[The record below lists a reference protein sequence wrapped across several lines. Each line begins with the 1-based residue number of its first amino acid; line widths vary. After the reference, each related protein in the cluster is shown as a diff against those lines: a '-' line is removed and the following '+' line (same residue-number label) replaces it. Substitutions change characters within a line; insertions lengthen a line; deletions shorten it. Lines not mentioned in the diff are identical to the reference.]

1 MDKKLFLKIL
11 SVTLGLITFFY
22 TSPIAAVDR
31 QDKLA
36 AQSRFSKY
44 FSSPKNAGLLP
55 AEQFPTS
62 MPVFAN
68 AMSVLNRVMLDPTK
82 TEQDIV
88 AAIDE
93 QNVALRGIGV
103 LIDNNVY
110 YRNIGARRIPYLVL
124 AFGQQGQMQDLF
136 FLRDYNEWSDEDLA
150 QIGVRTQED
159 KDYLKIPG
167 VAGSWLT
174 KHQEIVRGL
183 AAGEEAVSPEEEILD
198 LMVADIATNILTI
211 EEKRAILRRGKE
223 SDSRVL
229 SGARYKIGERLKE
242 IEVAVSEE
250 VFNLVRVFITASV
263 GGVPRWQVSRD
274 DETDYFAR
282 PSAEN
287 LRRFR
292 GAMVAMPAQVDITP
306 ISGAARFKA
315 LLEKLVESALQER
328 AQGKESLLERF
339 TRQLN
344 AERTTSGVSMR
355 VSADTIDSVIESIFR
370 VSGLD
375 RFFGFGTKLD
385 EQIIERITNSL
396 LIDPD
401 VVTDDLDKK
410 KQAMLEKIRTK
421 AGEFGFTDIQMIPTQ
436 PDNATRIME
445 VPFVK
450 KPDVRLG
457 RMAWKLVARERLN
470 VFEHTLARLIALQ
483 EALGEQ
489 FVNEF
494 IRNILIV
501 EQART
506 EFASDFLN
514 DPIIAKL
521 GDEQAFRYAALFS
534 YLAMAK
540 ADERFAGA
548 LNLKENWPA
557 VVGQYFWITH
567 IYGNPDINMA
577 KAVTMSEEEFG
588 ELVRGRIKGIVP
600 TDLVLVNRTLKKYF
614 NTELPEGTNLAD
626 LISRIVPAVWEIHNR
641 FVDALGEKA
650 GEYIVATERGLAA
663 GEETG
668 GRPIVIQKG
677 PLEEIESVDH
687 IVIDCKQWN
696 LLLTYVRNPQTGQIE
711 EKDRIALSRINPP
724 LGFIGL
730 FQEHKLQLVF
740 TSVMNNNW
748 AETMVR
754 AKRVIEGNLAAVK
767 IPNSIIR
774 GEGVILMVDAAD
786 GIIYVMPETGANPDV
801 LSSLGRRVQ
810 AALALQNVVAKLEEA
825 KHLKGFIDLDAKIFQ
840 IQNPDFQR
848 LLYNRLQEVYNEGLD
863 IVRIVGRIEG
873 QMPGETRSILDKFN
887 ERASSAE
894 WKGTTPIRANT
905 VTIVSSDNT
914 QLAQER
920 ERTSTVIRLGFD
932 LQLNLPQLSPAI
944 LIARAII
951 SIGGEQNVTG
961 GLLEDI
967 KNLYSGMV
975 LPELRDKVMRANSI
989 SELLAIILP
998 PITAEDLR
1006 IYEYLL
1012 IGKKV
1017 SEIAA

>member
-1 MDKKLFLKIL
+1 MSKKLFLKIV

-44 FSSPKNAGLLP
+44 FSSLKNAGLLP

-68 AMSVLNRVMLDPTK
+68 AMSALDRVMLDPTK
-82 TEQDIV
+82 TEQDIRAV
-88 AAIDE
+88 IDE

-110 YRNIGARRIPYLVL
+110 YRDIGARRIPYLVL
-124 AFGQQGQMQDLF
+124 AFEQQGQMQDLF
-136 FLRDYNEWSDEDLA
+136 FLRDYNEWSDSDLA

-174 KHQEIVRGL
+174 KHQEIIRGL

-198 LMVADIATNILTI
+198 LILADIAKILTVP
-211 EEKRAILRRGKE
+211 EKRAILRRGKE
-223 SDSRVL
+223 PDSRVL

-242 IEVAVSEE
+242 IEVAISEE

-263 GGVPRWQVSRD
+263 GRVNRWMVRRD

-282 PSAEN
+282 PSTEN

-292 GAMVAMPAQVDITP
+292 GAMVAMPAQVTP

-328 AQGKESLLERF
+328 PQGKETLLERF

-344 AERTTSGVSMR
+344 AERADSEVRMR
-355 VSADTIDSVIESIFR
+355 VSDSAIDSVIESIFR

-375 RFFGFGTKLD
+375 RFFGFGTKLG
-385 EQIIERITNSL
+385 EQIIERIINSL

-410 KQAMLEKIRTK
+410 KQAMLEKIRAK

-450 KPDVRLG
+450 KTDVRLG
-457 RMAWKLVARERLN
+457 RMAWKLVAREKLN
-470 VFEHTLARLIALQ
+470 IFEHTLARLIALQ

-514 DPIIAKL
+514 DHTNAGL
-521 GDEQAFRYAALFS
+521 GDDQLFRHAALFS

-577 KAVTMSEEEFG
+577 KAVTMSEEKFG
-588 ELVRGRIKGIVP
+588 ELVRVRIKGIVP
-600 TDLVLVNRTLKKYF
+600 ADLVLVNRTLKKYF
-614 NTELPEGTNLAD
+614 DIELPEGTNLAD

-650 GEYIVATERGLAA
+650 GEYIGVVTERGLAA

-668 GRPIVIQKG
+668 RRPIAVQKG
-677 PLEEIESVDH
+677 PLEEIESADQ

-696 LLLTYVRNPQTGQIE
+696 LLFTYVKNPDTGKIE
-711 EKDRIALSRINPP
+711 ERGRVSLSKLVSSLPWIE
-724 LGFIGL
+724 L
-730 FQEHKLQLVF
+730 FHEHKLQLVF
-740 TSVMNNNW
+740 TSVMNNDW

-767 IPNSIIR
+767 IPNSIVR
-774 GEGVILMVDAAD
+774 GEGVILMVDAD
-786 GIIYVMPETGANPDV
+786 GIIYVMPETGANEDV
-801 LSSLGRRVQ
+801 LTSLENRAQ
-810 AALALQNVVAKLEEA
+810 TTLALQNAVAELEKA
-825 KHLKGFIDLDAKIFQ
+825 NQLRGFIDLDARIFQ
-840 IQNPDFQR
+840 IQNPSFQR
-848 LLYNRLQEVYNEGLD
+848 LLYNRLQEVYNEGLY
-863 IVRIVGRIEG
+863 VARVVGQVEG
-873 QMPGETRSILDKFN
+873 QIPSDLGAVLDKFA
-887 ERASSAE
+887 ERAKSNE
-894 WKGTTPIRANT
+894 WKDIVSTKANI
-905 VTIVSSDNT
+905 VTLVSSDNT

-920 ERTSTVIRLGFD
+920 KTTSTVIRLEFNP
-932 LQLNLPQLSPAI
+932 QLNLPQLSPAI

-951 SIGGEQNVTG
+951 SVGGEQNVTG
-961 GLLEDI
+961 GLLGDI
-967 KNLYSGMV
+967 KNLYLNMV
-975 LPELRDKVMRANSI
+975 PQELQDQVVRANSI

-1006 IYEYLL
+1006 IYEHLL